1 MQMLSKLGVVDA
13 PPSVQAQ
20 AIAEAQAVEERLAKP
35 LRKGECPKCRKY
47 IGTGVYGHSKVCR
60 G

>member
-1 MQMLSKLGVVDA
+1 MLSKLGVTDA
-13 PPSVQAQ
+13 PPAEQAQ
-20 AIAEAQAVEERLAKP
+20 AIAAAQAEAERLARP

-47 IGTGVYGHSKVCR
+47 IGTGVYGHSKICK

>member
-1 MQMLSKLGVVDA
+1 MEMLSKLGVVDA
-13 PPSVQAQ
+13 PPAVQAQ
-20 AIAEAQAVEERLAKP
+20 AIAAAQAEDERLARP
-35 LRKGECPKCRKY
+35 LRKGECPKCRVY